1 MNDSQTSD
9 KKLRQEVQTLRQQLV
24 QMRELMDE
32 TEETLQAIRSDQ
44 VDAVVVST
52 PQGTRVFTLQGADYV
67 YQCLIEQMGEGAATV
82 SADGLILYGNK
93 RLSELLDCPLKNLI
107 GSQLESFIS
116 PKDRSEFLLLLQEV
130 QEQEMLIRELSLI
143 SATGNKEVPIHLS
156 LKQFK
161 IDQLLVNSIIITDVT
176 ELKIQEAAKLS
187 QILNSAIVVIKNFQV
202 LTDGTVKIDSW
213 AGGIQQIFGY
223 SLEAVQ
229 ANSDLISANIL
240 LDDRQK
246 MLTSLIENIQAGR
259 SGIIEYRFLHSD
271 RTIHWLLSNYVAEWN
286 PEHDAWMGLEIITDI
301 TEKKKLEQQFYHAQR
316 LESLGTLASGISH
329 DFNNIL
335 TPILGITQLLTLKF
349 PNLDDKTKR
358 LLTILA
364 NSARR
369 GADLVKQI
377 LLFSR
382 VTEGKYVILQLGY
395 ILLELIDIAKQTFPK
410 SIVISTDISTKKLWT
425 ILADATQMHQVF
437 MNLMINAR
445 DAMPDGGTLTISA
458 QNCQLHGHEALINL
472 EAKVGCYVMVTLVD
486 QGIGIAPEL
495 LNKIFDPF
503 FTTKEVGKGTGLG
516 LSTVIGIVKNHGG
529 FVKVYSE
536 LGKGSEFKIFLPAI
550 RGEVSVIPLEKSMPI
565 GKGEL
570 ILIVDD
576 DASIRE
582 VTKISLENYNY
593 RAMLAS
599 DGIGAIALYGKY
611 QQEISVVLMD
621 MMMPNLDGA
630 TTISTLKSLNPLV
643 KIIATSGLLEN
654 KKLALDA
661 DVKTFLLKPYTI
673 RQLLQILMELLSP
686 DQELSDAIPPLLSQE
701 SLPIELSKETL
712 AIMPPRWLQ
721 QMYEAA
727 YYCDQDLL
735 LELITQ
741 IPSSQE
747 AIAEA
752 LQDLI
757 LNFKTDIIME
767 LTDTSASQA
776 I

>member
-1 MNDSQTSD
+1 MNDSPTSL
-9 KKLRQEVQTLRQQLV
+9 KKLRQEMLTLRQQLV
-24 QMRELMDE
+24 QTQERLNE
-32 TEETLQAIRSDQ
+32 TEETLQAIRSGE

-52 PQGTRVFTLQGADYV
+52 PQGARVFTLQGADYV

-82 SADGLILYGNK
+82 SADGLILYCNK

-130 QEQEMLIRELSLI
+130 QEQEMVIRELSLI

-176 ELKIQEAAKLS
+176 EFKIKEAAKLS
-187 QILNSAIVVIKNFQV
+187 QILNSAIVVIKNFRV
-202 LTDGTVKIDSW
+202 LPDGTVKIDSW
-213 AGGIQQIFGY
+213 TGGTQQIFGY
-223 SLEAVQ
+223 SLEALQ
-229 ANSDLISANIL
+229 ADSDLVMTNIL

-246 MLTSLIENIQAGR
+246 MLISLVENIQAGR

-271 RTIHWLLSNYVAEWN
+271 RQIHWLLSNYVAEWN
-286 PEHDAWMGLEIITDI
+286 PEQDAWMGIEIITDI

-335 TPILGITQLLTLKF
+335 TPILGVTQLLTVKF

-358 LLTILA
+358 LLTILTS
-364 NSARR
+364 SARR

-382 VTEGKYVILQLGY
+382 AANGEYLILQLGY
-395 ILLELIDIAKQTFPK
+395 ILLELISIAKQTFPK
-410 SIVISTDISTKKLWT
+410 SIVISADISTRKLWT

-458 QNCQLHGHEALINL
+458 ENRQLDEHDALINL
-472 EAKVGCYVMVTLVD
+472 EAKAGSYVVVTLAD

-529 FVKVYSE
+529 FVRVYSE

-550 RGEVSVIPLEKSMPI
+550 QGEVSVIPLEKSMPS

-582 VTKISLENYNY
+582 VTKISLETYNY
-593 RAMLAS
+593 RAILAS
-599 DGIGAIALYGKY
+599 DGIGAIAFYAKY
-611 QQEISVVLMD
+611 QAEISVVLMD

-630 TTISTLKSLNPLV
+630 TTISTLQSLNPLI
-643 KIIATSGLLEN
+643 KIIATSGLFEN
-654 KKLALDA
+654 KKLAFDA
-661 DVKTFLLKPYTI
+661 GVKTFLLKPYTI
-673 RQLLQILMELLSP
+673 RQLLQLLIDLLSP
-686 DQELSDAIPPLLSQE
+686 DQELSEDIPPILSQE
-701 SLPIELSKETL
+701 SPMELSKETL
-712 AIMPPRWLQ
+712 AIMSPQWLQ
-721 QMYEAA
+721 QMRQAA

-735 LELITQ
+735 MELITQ

-747 AIAEA
+747 AIVKV

-757 LNFKTDIIME
+757 LNFKMDIIIG
-767 LTDTSASQA
+767 LTDAASQA
-776 I
+776 VM

>member
-1 MNDSQTSD
+1 MNDSQTSL
-9 KKLRQEVQTLRQQLV
+9 KKLRQEVLTLRQQLATM
-24 QMRELMDE
+24 QERLDE
-32 TEETLQAIRSDQ
+32 TEETLQAIRSGE

-52 PQGTRVFTLQGADYV
+52 PQGARVFTLQGADYV

-116 PKDRSEFLLLLQEV
+116 PKDRSGFLLLLQEV
-130 QEQEMLIRELSLI
+130 QEQEMVIRELSLI
-143 SATGNKEVPIHLS
+143 SATGNKEVLIHLS

-176 ELKIQEAAKLS
+176 EFKIKEAAKLS
-187 QILNSAIVVIKNFQV
+187 QILNSAIVVIKDFRV
-202 LTDGTVKIDSW
+202 LTDGTFKIDSW
-213 AGGIQQIFGY
+213 TGGTQQIFGY
-223 SLEAVQ
+223 SLEALQ
-229 ANSDLISANIL
+229 ADSDLVSANIL

-246 MLTSLIENIQAGR
+246 MLTSLVENIQAGR

-271 RTIHWLLSNYVAEWN
+271 RQIRWLLSNYVAEWN
-286 PEHDAWMGLEIITDI
+286 SEQNAWMGIEIITDI

-335 TPILGITQLLTLKF
+335 TPILGVTQLLTLKF
-349 PNLDDKTKR
+349 PNLDVKVKR

-364 NSARR
+364 SSARR

-382 VTEGKYVILQLGY
+382 ATDGEYLILQLGY
-395 ILLELIDIAKQTFPK
+395 ILLELIGISKQTFPK
-410 SIVISTDISTKKLWT
+410 SITISADISTRKLWT
-425 ILADATQMHQVF
+425 ILADGTQMHQVF

-458 QNCQLHGHEALINL
+458 ENRQLDEHDALINL
-472 EAKVGCYVMVTLVD
+472 EAKAGSYVVVTLAD

-550 RGEVSVIPLEKSMPI
+550 QGEVSVIPIEKSMPS
-565 GKGEL
+565 GNGEL

-611 QQEISVVLMD
+611 QAEISVVLMD

-630 TTISTLKSLNPLV
+630 TTISTLQSLNPLI
-643 KIIATSGLLEN
+643 KIIATSGLFEN
-654 KKLALDA
+654 KKLAFDA
-661 DVKTFLLKPYTI
+661 GAKTFLLKPYTT
-673 RQLLQILMELLSP
+673 RQLLQLLMELLSP
-686 DQELSDAIPPLLSQE
+686 DQELSEEIPPILSQE
-701 SLPIELSKETL
+701 SPMELSKETL
-712 AIMPPRWLQ
+712 AIMPPQWLQ
-721 QMYEAA
+721 QMHQAA

-741 IPSSQE
+741 ITSSEE
-747 AIAEA
+747 AIAKV

-757 LNFKTDIIME
+757 LNFKMDMIME
-767 LTDTSASQA
+767 LTEATGQA
-776 I
+776 II

>member
-1 MNDSQTSD
+1 M
-9 KKLRQEVQTLRQQLV
+9 
-24 QMRELMDE
+24 
-32 TEETLQAIRSDQ
+32 
-44 VDAVVVST
+44 
-52 PQGTRVFTLQGADYV
+52 P
-67 YQCLIEQMGEGAATV
+67 
-82 SADGLILYGNK
+82 
-93 RLSELLDCPLKNLI
+93 
-107 GSQLESFIS
+107 
-116 PKDRSEFLLLLQEV
+116 
-130 QEQEMLIRELSLI
+130 
-143 SATGNKEVPIHLS
+143 
-156 LKQFK
+156 
-161 IDQLLVNSIIITDVT
+161 
-176 ELKIQEAAKLS
+176 AAKLS
-187 QILNSAIVVIKNFQV
+187 QILNSAIVVIKDFRV
-202 LTDGTVKIDSW
+202 LTDGTFKIDSW
-213 AGGIQQIFGY
+213 TGGTQQIFGY
-223 SLEAVQ
+223 SLEALQ
-229 ANSDLISANIL
+229 ADSDLVSANIL

-246 MLTSLIENIQAGR
+246 MLTSLVENIQAGR

-271 RTIHWLLSNYVAEWN
+271 RQIRWLLSNYVAEWN
-286 PEHDAWMGLEIITDI
+286 SEQNAWMGIEIITDI

-335 TPILGITQLLTLKF
+335 TPILGVTQLLTLKF
-349 PNLDDKTKR
+349 PNLDVKVKR

-364 NSARR
+364 SSARR

-382 VTEGKYVILQLGY
+382 ATDGEYLILQLGY
-395 ILLELIDIAKQTFPK
+395 ILLELIGISKQTFPK
-410 SIVISTDISTKKLWT
+410 SITISADISTRKLWT
-425 ILADATQMHQVF
+425 ILADGTQMHQVF

-458 QNCQLHGHEALINL
+458 ENRQLDEHDALINL
-472 EAKVGCYVMVTLVD
+472 EAKAGSYVVVTLAD

-503 FTTKEVGKGTGLG
+503 FTTKEVGKGTRLG

-550 RGEVSVIPLEKSMPI
+550 QGEVSVIPIEKSMPS
-565 GKGEL
+565 GNGEL

-611 QQEISVVLMD
+611 QAEISVVLMD

-630 TTISTLKSLNPLV
+630 TTISTLQSLNPLI
-643 KIIATSGLLEN
+643 KIIATSGLFEN
-654 KKLALDA
+654 KKLAFDA
-661 DVKTFLLKPYTI
+661 GAKTFLLKPYTT
-673 RQLLQILMELLSP
+673 RQLLQLLMELLSP
-686 DQELSDAIPPLLSQE
+686 DQELSEEIPPILSQE
-701 SLPIELSKETL
+701 SPMELSKETL
-712 AIMPPRWLQ
+712 AIMPPQWLQ
-721 QMYEAA
+721 QMHQAA

-741 IPSSQE
+741 ITSSEE
-747 AIAEA
+747 AIAKV

-757 LNFKTDIIME
+757 LNFKMDMIME
-767 LTDTSASQA
+767 LTEATGQA
-776 I
+776 II